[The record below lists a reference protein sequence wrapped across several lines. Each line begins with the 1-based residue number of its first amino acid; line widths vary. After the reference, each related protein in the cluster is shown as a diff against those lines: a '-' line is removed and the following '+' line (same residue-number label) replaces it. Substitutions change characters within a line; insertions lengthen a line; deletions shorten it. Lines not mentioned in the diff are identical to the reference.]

1 MPFFNELK
9 RRNVIRVGAAYI
21 VSSWL
26 LIQVAE
32 TIFPL
37 FGFGDTPAR
46 LVVIVLAIGFV
57 PAMILAWVFQLTPE
71 GLKRDEDVD
80 QTASPA
86 AHMDRK
92 LDRMIMVVLALAL
105 GYFSFDKF
113 VLSPEREA
121 EIMEQA
127 RLEGAKQALEDSRLD
142 LASKQSIAVLP
153 FMTRSAQ
160 EDTVFFADGIHDDLL
175 TRLANIGSLKVI
187 SRTSVLQYRDLT
199 RNLREIGREL
209 GAATILE
216 GGIQQV
222 GGNVRINM
230 QLINAETDEHL
241 WAQTFDRALT
251 LENVFAIQSEIAEAI
266 ASQLEATLSPREQ
279 SRIRQT
285 PTLNFDAHNA
295 YIKGRQVFSRQSF
308 EALRAA
314 QSEFE
319 KAIEIDP
326 HYVEARIGL
335 AHAYA
340 QLAHT
345 GATSQQVMLDG
356 GQQHIEQAIAEDPYN
371 SYGQAVYGLYRY
383 ALGRD
388 DAEKTFKHAIDL
400 NPNSV
405 DALDIYADYLRDERR
420 DQEALPFIQRA
431 LELDPLSVTL
441 FHDLGR
447 SEIALGNFETAQQ
460 AFTRIAQINPGNPY
474 AAHGSSMATF
484 LSGELY
490 KAAYWSDQGQIIDP
504 DDYEQPASSA
514 ILYTSLGNFEKA
526 EQRIREAFA
535 LGENQPHTLSAQ
547 AHYLKVTGQP
557 ENALA
562 VARTYLANQL
572 EDRWGSE
579 KTMLR
584 LLQDAAIASGDY
596 AEALGW
602 FRKLI
607 PECLEHEP
615 LVDSNNIQKAV
626 DLAHLLLLSG
636 EKSQAEV
643 LLNTIVQRYD
653 EMYARG
659 SANYP
664 LGIAKVDALAL
675 LGQKP
680 AAIAEMQRVVDD
692 GFRLLWRWETEFN
705 PNQASL
711 RDDPGYMAIMDQL
724 RSDVAAQLEASRA
737 FKPDTVN

>member
-1 MPFFNELK
+1 LPFFNELK

>member
-57 PAMILAWVFQLTPE
+57 PTMILAWVFQLTPE

-80 QTASPA
+80 QTAPPA
-86 AHMDRK
+86 AHMDKK

-105 GYFSFDKF
+105 SYFSFDKF

-121 EIMEQA
+121 AIMEQA

-153 FMTRSAQ
+153 FTTRSAQ

-216 GGIQQV
+216 GGIQQA

-474 AAHGSSMATF
+474 AAHGSSMATL

-711 RDDPGYMAIMDQL
+711 RDDPGYTAIVDQL
-724 RSDVAAQLEASRA
+724 RSDVAAQLEASRT

>member
-80 QTASPA
+80 QTAPPA
-86 AHMDRK
+86 AHMDKK

-121 EIMEQA
+121 ENMEQA

-153 FMTRSAQ
+153 FTTRSAQ

-266 ASQLEATLSPREQ
+266 AGQLEATLSPREQ

-447 SEIALGNFETAQQ
+447 SEIELGNFETAQQ

-474 AAHGSSMATF
+474 AAHGSSMATL

-514 ILYTSLGNFEKA
+514 ILYTSLGSFEKA
-526 EQRIREAFA
+526 EQRIREALE
-535 LGENQPHTLSAQ
+535 LGGNQPHTLSAQ

-557 ENALA
+557 ERALA

-572 EDRWGSE
+572 EDRWSSE

-680 AAIAEMQRVVDD
+680 AAIAELQRVVND

-711 RDDPGYMAIMDQL
+711 RDDPGYTAIVDQL
-724 RSDVAAQLEASRA
+724 RSDVAAQLEASRT

>member
-1 MPFFNELK
+1 
-9 RRNVIRVGAAYI
+9 
-21 VSSWL
+21 
-26 LIQVAE
+26 
-32 TIFPL
+32 
-37 FGFGDTPAR
+37 
-46 LVVIVLAIGFV
+46 
-57 PAMILAWVFQLTPE
+57 
-71 GLKRDEDVD
+71 
-80 QTASPA
+80 
-86 AHMDRK
+86 
-92 LDRMIMVVLALAL
+92 
-105 GYFSFDKF
+105 
-113 VLSPEREA
+113 
-121 EIMEQA
+121 
-127 RLEGAKQALEDSRLD
+127 
-142 LASKQSIAVLP
+142 
-153 FMTRSAQ
+153 
-160 EDTVFFADGIHDDLL
+160 
-175 TRLANIGSLKVI
+175 
-187 SRTSVLQYRDLT
+187 
-199 RNLREIGREL
+199 
-209 GAATILE
+209 
-216 GGIQQV
+216 
-222 GGNVRINM
+222 
-230 QLINAETDEHL
+230 
-241 WAQTFDRALT
+241 
-251 LENVFAIQSEIAEAI
+251 
-266 ASQLEATLSPREQ
+266 
-279 SRIRQT
+279 
-285 PTLNFDAHNA
+285 
-295 YIKGRQVFSRQSF
+295 
-308 EALRAA
+308 LRAA

-474 AAHGSSMATF
+474 AAHGSSMATL

-514 ILYTSLGNFEKA
+514 ILYTSLGNLEKA

-547 AHYLKVTGQP
+547 AHYLKVTGQS
-557 ENALA
+557 ERALA

-572 EDRWGSE
+572 EDRWSSE

-680 AAIAEMQRVVDD
+680 AAIAELQRVVND

-711 RDDPGYMAIMDQL
+711 RDDPGYTAIMDQL
-724 RSDVAAQLEASRA
+724 RSDVAAQLEASRT